1 MSELIEF
8 PKLDSKPKK
17 DWVKIIVSILC
28 VALII
33 ALFLSIDSCE
43 KNQDRAKRFERN
55 NEILK
60 DTILKKDNII
70 GTLTYSNRALSV
82 DKTELENQIWI
93 KDQKQKE
100 LLKQFSKVVLAS
112 KISGEVSISDVVLK
126 APDTVRVPCA
136 DFSQQIETKALD
148 SSYSIKQTVSVAE
161 KKITAKIDDLKV
173 PFDLYFNVGYIKKGL
188 LKKDEL
194 SSQVTATNK
203 NITFNKVQ
211 TQVVQ
216 VETPWYKKWWLWFT
230 VGGGSV
236 AILKTVFHIR

>member
-1 MSELIEF
+1 MSDFIEF
-8 PKLDSKPKK
+8 PKLENKPKK
-17 DWVKIIVSILC
+17 DWVKIIGLILC
-28 VALII
+28 IGLII
-33 ALFLSIDSCE
+33 ALVFSIDRCE

-60 DTILKKDNII
+60 DTILHKEKII
-70 GTLTYSNRALSV
+70 GQITYSNRALEV

-100 LLKQFSKVVLAS
+100 LLKQFSNVVLAS
-112 KISGEVSISDVVLK
+112 KISGEVSISDAVLK
-126 APDTVRVPCA
+126 APDTVRAPCE

-148 SSYSIKQTVSVAE
+148 SSYSIKQTVSVAN
-161 KKITAKIDDLKV
+161 KKITATIDDFKV
-173 PFDLYFNVGYIKKGL
+173 PFDLYFNVGYVKNGL

-194 SSQVTATNK
+194 KSQVTATNK
-203 NITFNKVQ
+203 NITFNKIQ

-230 VGGGSV
+230 AGGGS
-236 AILKTVFHIR
+236 ALILKTLLHIR